1 MIRIISLIII
11 CIPLLSEGQ
20 DWSSLQNFGGSG
32 FSQGVKVRR
41 GEAETIYVAG
51 HLQNNPDGKSSFT
64 VLCDTLES
72 LNNGP
77 YAVSSFIIKYDNSNS
92 IIWKRNVP
100 GRIEDFIIDEDANC
114 YVVGYFEYTLII
126 NGEPFYPLGFG
137 EGYALKYNSQ
147 GDILWI
153 KILTGDQFNR
163 VNSVGIS
170 KMGDIIL
177 SGINNSQ
184 SIFLPNTV
192 LPTGSFIAKL
202 NPSDG
207 QVTDSKIFST
217 EQLWV
222 STITIDNW
230 DNIILGGTYEDGVIF
245 NNELYTSQNSSH
257 DGFIAKLDN
266 DLNEI
271 WFKSVGSANI
281 LYSEDVKAI
290 KSDETGYYF
299 SGVYGDKI
307 TIDSHELESKGEID
321 TYVAK
326 LNLDGDLEWISIIAG
341 ESSERILDLSIN
353 ETFVYVTGVYKSTIE
368 FPDKTL
374 HPLGISDILVVK
386 YLKTGEYVASY
397 TGGGSQNQ
405 DDYLY
410 TDISNSI
417 VVNEQNDIYVT
428 GKLSGP
434 GYFGDISYKAYSK
447 SDYFVGI
454 ISEDE
459 QTKSFEKYDCEY
471 KNPIIS
477 IYPNPTYGEVNVISD
492 NTIIEL
498 SIIDTFGRKISSFDS
513 LTNYS
518 QMDISH
524 LPSGLYIFNFYTKA
538 GQKYIR
544 VIKN

>member
-32 FSQGVKVRR
+32 FSQGVKIRR

-77 YAVSSFIIKYDNSNS
+77 YAVSSFIIKYNSSNS

-100 GRIEDFIIDEDANC
+100 GRIEDFIVDEEANC

-126 NGEPFYPLGFG
+126 NGEPYYPLGFG

-163 VNSVGIS
+163 INSVGIS

-184 SIFLPNTV
+184 SILLPNTA
-192 LPTGSFIAKL
+192 LPTGSFVAKL
-202 NPSDG
+202 NPSNG
-207 QVTDSKIFST
+207 QVNSSKIFST

-222 STITIDNW
+222 STLTVDNW
-230 DNIILGGTYEDGVIF
+230 DNIILGGTYEDGVVF

-257 DGFIAKLDN
+257 DGFIAKLDE

-271 WFKSVGSANI
+271 WFKSVGSDNI
-281 LYSEDVKAI
+281 LYSEEVKVI

-299 SGVYGDKI
+299 SGVYSNKI
-307 TIDSHELESKGEID
+307 TIDAQELESKGEVD

-326 LNLDGDLEWISIIAG
+326 LNFDGDLEWINIIGG
-341 ESSERILDLSIN
+341 ESSERTFDLSIN
-353 ETFVYVTGVYKSTIE
+353 ESFVCVTGEYKSTIE

-374 HPLGISDILVVK
+374 HPLGTSDIMVVK

-405 DDYLY
+405 SDFLY
-410 TDISNSI
+410 TDIGISI
-417 VVNEQNDIYVT
+417 FATEQNDIYVT

-434 GYFGDISYKAYSK
+434 GYFSDISYKVNGS
-447 SDYFVGI
+447 SDYFIGI
-454 ISEDE
+454 ISEDN
-459 QTKSFEKYDCEY
+459 QSFEKSDCEY
-471 KNPIIS
+471 SSPMIS
-477 IYPNPTYGEVNVISD
+477 VYPNPTYGEINVLSD
-492 NTIIEL
+492 NTILGL
-498 SIIDTFGRKISSFDS
+498 SVIDSFGREISSFES
-513 LTNYS
+513 LSNYS

-524 LPSGLYIFNFYTKA
+524 LPSGLYIFNFNTKT
-538 GQKYIR
+538 GKKYIR
-544 VIKN
+544 VIKI